1 MFLSDSRSKATYV
14 PEDVPE
20 CRHEYNATKESFVDK
35 FLSHFNPPTTCASSQ
50 VHGVPHLKMKTARAK
65 RAHLPNQRSE
75 ATFHNVVDAVWL
87 LTNVLDVR
95 AEDRISN
102 LFYSAQIPKP
112 GVLAFVCCLRQRF
125 VAHRVS

>member
-1 MFLSDSRSKATYV
+1 M
-14 PEDVPE
+14 
-20 CRHEYNATKESFVDK
+20 
-35 FLSHFNPPTTCASSQ
+35 
-50 VHGVPHLKMKTARAK
+50 
-65 RAHLPNQRSE
+65 
-75 ATFHNVVDAVWL
+75 TFHNVVDAVWL

-112 GVLAFVCCLRQRF
+112 GVLAFDCCLRQRF